1 MLNESQVD
9 ERMQAFVAVCRE
21 RGLSVTPQRLVLYKA
36 LLNTTAHPSPEGL
49 FEEVRAQM
57 PTLSLAT
64 VYKTV
69 ETLKDLGLVQEVNP
83 LHDRMRLDAN
93 MDPHHHL
100 VCVRCR
106 EVVDIHSGDLD
117 TLALPAELK
126 RGYAVFN
133 HSVQF
138 SGLCA
143 ACRKG
148 VQ

>member
-1 MLNESQVD
+1 MLTETQID

-36 LLNTTAHPSPEGL
+36 LLHTTAHPSPEIL

-106 EVVDIHSGDLD
+106 QVIDIHSDDLD
-117 TLALPAELK
+117 GLQLPTELK

-138 SGLCA
+138 SGLCP

-148 VQ
+148 AQ